1 MAPPKKRGSAG
12 QVREYKI
19 RLPLDVS
26 ERIEA
31 KAKKEQRPQNRIII
45 NELAAYPQL
54 EEFRDLSRLIGE
66 SQNTLARYASE
77 IVMHQLSGE
86 MLNAVDTLLKAE
98 GGAVPAAI
106 ERVRVLRNDM
116 RAHEQATKR
125 K

>member
-19 RLPLDVS
+19 RLPLDIS

-45 NELAAYPQL
+45 NELAAFPTL
-54 EEFRDLSRLIGE
+54 EQHGELAKHVGEMGNMIARYGARIEWHDLSDELLKG
-66 SQNTLARYASE
+66 
-77 IVMHQLSGE
+77 VD
-86 MLNAVDTLLKAE
+86 AVLKAE
-98 GGAVPAAI
+98 GGAVHAAI
-106 ERVRVLRNDM
+106 DRLRVVRNAM
-116 RAHEQATKR
+116 REQTTKR